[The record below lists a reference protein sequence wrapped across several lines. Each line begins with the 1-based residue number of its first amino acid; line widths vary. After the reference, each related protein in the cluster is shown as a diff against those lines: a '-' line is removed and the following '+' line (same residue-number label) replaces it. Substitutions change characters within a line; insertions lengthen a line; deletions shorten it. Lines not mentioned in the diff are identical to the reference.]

1 MCGITAIPIELQV
14 LLCHLTLHPF
24 VSYLFA
30 AEQHLR
36 HIHMIPLRERER
48 GIKLHVLVFGSF
60 VPCCDLLLQILLAG
74 CVNSFVSQE

>member
-36 HIHMIPLRERER
+36 HIHMIPLHKREC
-48 GIKLHVLVFGSF
+48 GMQCHVLVLRRF
-60 VPCCDLLLQILLAG
+60 VPGCDLLLQIFLTG
-74 CVNSFVSQE
+74 CVNSFVS